1 MPKRRGF
8 KPSEHFKDRLR
19 KMRERGARDGVAP
32 ASGKKKT
39 TCSGKPVRL
48 IRRLTWTIGSTLR
61 DCSHRSKA
69 ASVGGPFLV
78 AAATDFFAFDR
89 RNG

>member
-8 KPSEHFKDRLR
+8 KPSEHFEDRLR

-32 ASGKKKT
+32 AS
-39 TCSGKPVRL
+39 RA
-48 IRRLTWTIGSTLR
+48 
-61 DCSHRSKA
+61 RSKA

-89 RNG
+89 RNGLKKYLEG

>member
-32 ASGKKKT
+32 ASRQEEDDMLRKARQADT
-39 TCSGKPVRL
+39 ASHLDDWLNSPRL
-48 IRRLTWTIGSTLR
+48 QPP
-61 DCSHRSKA
+61 K
-69 ASVGGPFLV
+69 
-78 AAATDFFAFDR
+78 
-89 RNG
+89 